1 MARFTFKLPDIGE
14 GIAEAEIV
22 AWHVAVGDRVE
33 EDQNIADMMTDK
45 ATVEME
51 SPVSGTVVELAGE
64 VGDQVAIG
72 AALVVIETGEQRS
85 EAGGI
90 ASSGADVAA
99 EEAPALGRIEA
110 EVKAAPLSAEQ
121 EEVAEQYEAENPGVE
136 EAQAAGMTT
145 PARAGSSQDIPGTGR
160 GTIGK
165 ADGGGATTSDRPAG
179 LPLHHQPAADGPP
192 PRVGEVQA
200 KQVLA
205 SPAVRARAA
214 DLGVDLAQ
222 VQAEGD
228 RIRHSD
234 LDAFLRYGSGQ
245 GYAPPGASRARADE
259 QVRVIGMRRRIAENM
274 AASKRNIPHFTYVDE
289 IDVTELERV
298 RADLNDNRG
307 GRPKLTL
314 LPLMIVAICR
324 TLPDFPMLN
333 ARYDDEAGVV
343 NRSGRVHLGMAT
355 QTDAGLTVPVI
366 RDAQDR
372 NVWQLAT
379 EIGRLAE
386 AARAN
391 KLRQEELGGGTITVT
406 SLGPLGGIATTP
418 VINRPEVAIIGPN
431 KIVERPVFT
440 GRGGEIRRAKLMN
453 LSISCDH
460 RVVDGWDAASYVQAL
475 KRMLETPVL
484 LFAN

>member
-72 AALVVIETGEQRS
+72 AALVVIETEG
-85 EAGGI
+85 
-90 ASSGADVAA
+90 DVSA
-99 EEAPALGRIEA
+99 EEAPALGPVSDEA
-110 EVKAAPLSAEQ
+110 KAAPPSADQ
-121 EEVAEQYEAENPGVE
+121 QEVAEQYEAENPGVE
-136 EAQAAGMTT
+136 EAHAAGMTT
-145 PARAGSSQDIPGTGR
+145 PARSGEGAALPERNSGR
-160 GTIGK
+160 GTAPEGR
-165 ADGGGATTSDRPAG
+165 GGGAEGAAPPPSAK
-179 LPLHHQPAADGPP
+179 ADGPP
-192 PRVGEVQA
+192 PHAPHGED
-200 KQVLA
+200 KKILA

-214 DLGVDLAQ
+214 DLGVDLGQ

-228 RIRHSD
+228 RVRHAD

-245 GYAPPGASRARADE
+245 GYSAPGRSRAREDE
-259 QVRVIGMRRRIAENM
+259 AVRVIGMRRRIAENM
-274 AASKRNIPHFTYVDE
+274 AAAKRHIPHFTYVDE

-298 RADLNDNRG
+298 RADLNEHRG
-307 GRPKLTL
+307 GRPKLTM

-343 NRSGRVHLGMAT
+343 TRHGRVHLGMAA

-366 RDAQDR
+366 RDAQDK

-386 AARAN
+386 AARAG
-391 KLRQEELGGGTITVT
+391 KLKPDELGNGTITVT

-440 GRGGEIRRAKLMN
+440 GRGDEIRRAKLMN

-475 KRMLETPVL
+475 KKMLETPVL
-484 LFAN
+484 LFAD